1 MATLAHDLRYAV
13 RVLRKN
19 PGFATIALLVLA
31 LGIGANTAIFTVV
44 NSVLL
49 RPLPFPDSQRLAA
62 VWEDASTVGFPQ
74 NTPAPANFMDW
85 KRQNQ
90 VFEDMAAMRNGAVSL
105 TGAGEPELMLSA
117 QVTPNLFAVLQV
129 KPAMGRVFNAEDD
142 RSGAPKTVVLTHGL
156 WVRRFAS
163 DPAAVGRTVSLNDEK
178 YTVIGVMPAGFS
190 FPRSETQLYM
200 PMGFDAKAWAQ
211 RGNHFLEVIGR
222 LKSGIGWERARGDMK
237 TIASRLERDYPDTN
251 KDMGVTVVPLQ
262 EQYPGLYALH
272 CGALAA
278 VGLVLLIACANIA
291 NLCSLARQHDRVRW
305 QSAPPLAPGAVRSS
319 GICWPKARSWP
330 AAVRSPVR
338 CWLRSACDSWNA

>member
-19 PGFATIALLVLA
+19 TGFATVALLVLA

-49 RPLPFPDSQRLAA
+49 RPLPFPDSDRLAA

-90 VFEDMAAMRNGAVSL
+90 VFEDMAAIRNGAASL
-105 TGAGEPELMLSA
+105 TGAGEPELVLSA
-117 QVTPNLFAVLQV
+117 QVTPNLFAVLEV
-129 KPAMGRVFNAEDD
+129 KPATGRVFTAEDD
-142 RSGAPKTVVLTHGL
+142 RPGVPKTVVLTHGL

-190 FPRSETQLYM
+190 YPRSETQLYM

-211 RGNHFLEVIGR
+211 RGNHFLEVVGR
-222 LKSGIGWERARGDMK
+222 LKPGIGWERARGDMK
-237 TIASRLERDYPDTN
+237 AIASRLERDYPDTN
-251 KDMGVTVVPLQ
+251 KDIGVTVVPLQ
-262 EQYPGLYALH
+262 EQYTGPVRTALWVL
-272 CGALAA
+272 LAA

-291 NLCSLARQHDRVRW
+291 NTPIGSCGGTIA
-305 QSAPPLAPGAVRSS
+305 
-319 GICWPKARSWP
+319 
-330 AAVRSPVR
+330 
-338 CWLRSACDSWNA
+338 